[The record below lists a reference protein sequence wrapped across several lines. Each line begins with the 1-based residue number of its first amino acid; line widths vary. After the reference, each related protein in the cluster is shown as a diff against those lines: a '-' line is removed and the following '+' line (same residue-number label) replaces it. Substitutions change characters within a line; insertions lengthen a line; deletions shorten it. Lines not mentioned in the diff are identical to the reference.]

1 MNKIQLSIIIPYF
14 NTKEYTDELLSVLDK
29 QITDDVEVI
38 LIDDGSSIPY
48 KSSFPWL
55 KIIRTQNGGQSRARN
70 KGLSLAKGDYV
81 QFIDSDDMVPEYF
94 IEKLLSKIEE
104 GRDIIEYSWRSLNT
118 NGALFNYKVS
128 KDGDRLSNPS
138 ACTRC
143 FKRSYIGDVRF
154 SELKDAT
161 EDEDF
166 SRRLGYLYKPVPVS
180 IIPDFMYFYRTD
192 VSGSNVKKYKNGL
205 CKTKRI
211 VYYFEHVE
219 SDRTDILEAIKKDDE
234 TNEVFLLT
242 NQNDMPE
249 LKRWCQ
255 ILPPLNIWTHYLK
268 GEPFRGCSIVPIPI
282 TSEIILFIRNLHIIG
297 GIESFLYNFSW
308 LMQDHELTL
317 VVDRI
322 YPEQEQKLKEYM
334 KVVHYDPAKIY
345 FCKTLIMERILDD
358 VPPNINHEQV
368 IRQCHACKTNPTWQ
382 IPKGDYIVN
391 VSQASKD
398 SFGSDGIVIHNPIKP
413 NKQKALYL
421 ISATRVPA
429 PDKGHNEERM
439 RQLAEMLIKAEIPF
453 TWLNFSEGAFPDPPQ
468 GLLNMGYRMNMMPYI
483 AKADYLVQLSDSE
496 AWSYSVLEAL
506 TQNVPVI
513 VTPFPSGSEMGIVD
527 GKTGYVV
534 PFDMNFDVNKLLE
547 IPKFKYPCSN
557 EEIKAKWEKLLK
569 GGKS

>member
-1 MNKIQLSIIIPYF
+1 MKLSIIIPYF
-14 NTKEYTDELLSVLDK
+14 NTPAYTDELLAVLDK
-29 QITDDVEVI
+29 QITYEVEVI
-38 LIDDGSSIPY
+38 LIDDGSKEAYRP
-48 KSSFPWL
+48 SFPWL

-70 KGLSLAKGDYV
+70 KGLSLAKGDYI

-94 IEKLLSKIEE
+94 IEKLLSKVGE

-166 SRRLGYLYKPVPVS
+166 SRRLGYLYKPVSVS

-219 SDRTDILEAIKKDDE
+219 SDRTDILESIKKDDE

-268 GEPFRGCSIVPIPI
+268 GEPYRGCSIVPIPI
-282 TSEIILFIRNLHIIG
+282 SSEIIVFIRNLHIIG

-358 VPPNINHEQV
+358 VPPNINHDQV

-391 VSQASKD
+391 VSQTSKD
-398 SFGSDGIVIHNPIKP
+398 SFKSDGIVIHNPIKP
-413 NKQKALYL
+413 NKRKALYL

-534 PFDMNFDVNKLLE
+534 PFDMNFDVNKLLK
-547 IPKFKYPCSN
+547 IPKFKYPYSN
-557 EEIKAKWEKLLK
+557 EEIKAKWEELLK